1 MPLHRVPILRMMR
14 QARLGRLA
22 FSKLAYGASRADTR
36 GTLPR
41 KAVGRLL
48 SFLTLATGVTLIAD
62 ALPGNDDGA
71 NRELTLML
79 AVTGLLLAALF
90 WVIPW
95 QRLPRSASLLVLPI
109 GFALIA
115 FGGVVDPNPYTYGL
129 PFLTVYLWIGASH
142 PRWTSVRVLPLAAVA
157 YVVPLINDPAAASTL
172 TGSAAFTLGLCVA
185 FGESLAWVMQRLSAA
200 QTELAGSRSEARFQ
214 ALTRNA
220 AEIVA
225 ILDEAGRV
233 QFCNSTVESL
243 LQIRCSEFPDRP
255 FWERIHPEDR
265 AAAREL
271 LISSLGDSQQSH
283 RAEFRMQHADGSWRH
298 IEAVCRD
305 MLSEPEIGG
314 LVLNARDISERKALE
329 RQLAHRA
336 LHDALTE
343 LPTRELLMDRLGL
356 ALSRSARSGQH
367 TAVLFVDLDSFK
379 IVNDTLGHQA
389 GDSLLVH
396 VAQRF
401 SGSIRAGD
409 TAARMGGDEF
419 ILLLEDLSDPS
430 EAQAIAERCL
440 EQLRLPI
447 SLGAQDVTV
456 TASIGIACSD
466 GPGES
471 PGDML
476 QRADLAMYAA
486 KSSGKG
492 QIAIFDASMQHAS
505 LDYLTLSADLQRA
518 LDEGQFR
525 VWYQPIVELTTGRI
539 TGVEALVRWQHPTR
553 GLVAPDQ
560 FIRAAEDTGMIVP
573 IGRWVLREACRQA
586 SEWRAHEPLTVS
598 VNLSARQCQHP
609 GLIQDVSAALADSG
623 LPASALKLEITETV
637 AMDAG
642 STSIPTLQALRGLG
656 VRLAIDDFGTGYS
669 SLAYIKRF
677 PVDTLKVD
685 RSFVGGVDQDAQDSA
700 IVRSVV
706 ALARTLGL
714 TVTAEGIETQDQ
726 LEVLRSLACDEGQ
739 GYLFQRP
746 QPAEVIG
753 DLLQQLPSAA

>member
-1 MPLHRVPILRMMR
+1 MG

-22 FSKLAYGASRADTR
+22 WAHLANSANRADTP

-41 KAVGRLL
+41 RAVGRLL
-48 SFLTLATGVTLIAD
+48 SFLTLVTGVTLVAD
-62 ALPGNDDGA
+62 ALPGGEDGL
-71 NRELTLML
+71 NRELIL
-79 AVTGLLLAALF
+79 ALAATALLLAVLF
-90 WVIPW
+90 WFIPW
-95 QRLPRSASLLVLPI
+95 QKLPRSTSLLVLPI
-109 GFALIA
+109 GLALIA
-115 FGGVVDPNPYTYGL
+115 LGCIVDPNPYTYGL

-142 PRWTSVRVLPLAAVA
+142 PRWTSVRVLPMATVA
-157 YVVPLINDPAAASTL
+157 YVVPLLNNPIAASAL

-185 FGESLAWVMQRLSAA
+185 FGESLAWVMQRLGVA
-200 QTELAGSRSEARFQ
+200 QTELAGTRIEARFQ

-225 ILDEAGRV
+225 VLDEAGRV
-233 QFCNSTVESL
+233 QYCNSTVESL

-265 AAAREL
+265 AHARGL
-271 LISSLGDSQQSH
+271 LFSSLGDSQQSH

-305 MLSEPEIGG
+305 LRSEPEIGG
-314 LVLNARDISERKALE
+314 LVLNARDISDRKALE
-329 RQLAHRA
+329 RELAHRA
-336 LHDALTE
+336 FHDSLTE
-343 LPTRELLMDRLGL
+343 LPTRELLMDRLGHAL
-356 ALSRSARSGQH
+356 ARSARGGRH
-367 TAVLFVDLDSFK
+367 TALLFVDLDSFK

-389 GDSLLVH
+389 GDMLLVS
-396 VAQRF
+396 VAQRLC
-401 SGSIRAGD
+401 SSIRAGD

-419 ILLLEDLSDPS
+419 ILLIEELADPS
-430 EAQAIAERCL
+430 EAQVIAERCL

-466 GPGES
+466 GLTAS
-471 PGDML
+471 PGDLL
-476 QRADLAMYAA
+476 QRADMAMYAA

-492 QIAIFDASMQHAS
+492 RIALFDASMQHAS
-505 LDYLTLSADLQRA
+505 LDYLMLSADLQRA
-518 LDEGQFR
+518 LDNGQFR
-525 VWYQPIVELTTGRI
+525 VWYQPIVDLNTGRMS
-539 TGVEALVRWQHPTR
+539 GVEALLRWQHPTR

-560 FIRAAEDTGMIVP
+560 FIRAAEDTGLIVP

-586 SEWRAHEPLTVS
+586 SEWRAHEPVTVS
-598 VNLSARQCQHP
+598 VNLSARQFQHP
-609 GLIQDVSAALADSG
+609 GLIQDVTAALAESG
-623 LPASALKLEITETV
+623 LPAAALKLEVTETV
-637 AMDAG
+637 AMEAG
-642 STSIPTLQALRGLG
+642 GLSIPTLQALRALG

-669 SLAYIKRF
+669 SLAYLKRF

-685 RSFVGGVDQDAQDSA
+685 RSFVNGIDRDEQDSA

-706 ALARTLGL
+706 GLARSLGL

-726 LEVLRSLACDEGQ
+726 LEVLRTLACDEGQ

-753 DLLQQLPSAA
+753 GLLQQLPSAA